1 MKSFII
7 TIRDNELSEKAA
19 DKCIES
25 SVKVGNAFT
34 IEKFDAIIPKQV
46 DGLMS
51 RYHLQWNYP
60 WVGEQ
65 FDFGTGLKKSAYKHV
80 QPKKIIACA
89 LSHYRLWKDCS
100 ELNEHFLILEHDAI
114 FTDRLDPHY
123 IVASRFN
130 AVGINNPLGAT
141 RKAQVFYESV
151 QAEKERSIIAIPTID
166 EISIPQGLAGNSAY
180 IISPDGARVMLD
192 LAHQYGLWPND
203 ALMCK
208 QLVPRLGV
216 TTKYYTKVQGTQST
230 TVN

>member
-1 MKSFII
+1 MKSFVI
-7 TIRDNELSEKAA
+7 TIENNKVSESAANNCIASSEKV
-19 DKCIES
+19 D
-25 SVKVGNAFT
+25 NPFT
-34 IEKFDAIIPKQV
+34 IEKFNAIIPKQV

-51 RYHLQWNYP
+51 RYNLKWNYP
-60 WVGEQ
+60 WQGEE
-65 FDFGTGLKKSAYKHV
+65 FDFGTGLKKSAYKTAE
-80 QPKKIIACA
+80 PKKRIACA
-89 LSHYRLWKDCS
+89 LSHYLLWKQSSDK
-100 ELNEHFLILEHDAI
+100 NEHLLILEHDAI

-123 IVASRFN
+123 IIASRFN
-130 AVGINNPLGAT
+130 AVGLNNPLGAT
-141 RKAQVFYESV
+141 RKSQVFHESI
-151 QAEKERSIIAIPTID
+151 QAERERSIIAIPTID